1 MNELAASE
9 GSVYLARGHRSPQS
23 DMARQPSN
31 ETALDAAGNYVL
43 NALNYINKL
52 NESLSPEA
60 IKCLEVKH
68 QEELEWVSLGRR
80 LEEQTGCEIDWDSL
94 LCWPRTPPGT
104 TATLPCLEELNG
116 IRYDSTRG
124 HEIRMSVH
132 RGCGRGAE
140 RRLRAQ
146 RPRDRV
152 PEVEGRLQPLQCP
165 SCDVMRNIARE
176 ERARV

>member
-1 MNELAASE
+1 
-9 GSVYLARGHRSPQS
+9 
-23 DMARQPSN
+23 MARQPSN

-124 HEIRMSVH
+124 HEIRTSVH
-132 RGCGRGAE
+132 RGCVRGAE
-140 RRLRAQ
+140 RRLGR
-146 RPRDRV
+146 RDRGIEF
-152 PEVEGRLQPLQCP
+152 PEGREGRLQPLECP